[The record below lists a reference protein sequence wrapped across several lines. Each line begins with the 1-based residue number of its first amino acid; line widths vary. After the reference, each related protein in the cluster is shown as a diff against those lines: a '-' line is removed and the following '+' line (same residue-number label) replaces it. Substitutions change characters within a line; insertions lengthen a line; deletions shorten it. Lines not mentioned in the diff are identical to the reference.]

1 MTFFKPLG
9 SNEEQINALIYD
21 DPSTSHSY
29 TGIRALRNSDIL
41 TAVTIVAGDI
51 ARFPLIKQ
59 DLDGGINQDEDLNYL
74 LNVKS
79 TKEATSHAWKFAMAV
94 NAILCGNAYSR
105 ILRDPV
111 SKRALEFEFYPPS
124 AVSIESG
131 DDYTSRSYVFYPLE
145 GNREIHCDPED
156 VIHWKFFSSDTVYG
170 RSPLLSLRNEISLQ
184 ESGISTLLKFFRDGF
199 SSGILKMQGA
209 KLSGESRKA
218 VRKEFEVSREGAT
231 GGSPIVMDSTMDY
244 TPLEID
250 TNVLSLIN
258 SNNYSTAQIAKCLRV
273 PAHKLAITNPNQS
286 VKQLNDD
293 YILND
298 LPYYFNAIT
307 SEFQLKLLEQSERK
321 KFVLS
326 FDTRSVTGL
335 MPEDVMRL
343 YNGGLVTGDQAL
355 NLMGISA
362 SGDPDMQRRKFS
374 LNYVWSDLAE
384 KYQIDLQNR
393 RKRKGEEYD
402 EQNGDPPADNETGIE
417 KTGE

>member
-1 MTFFKPLG
+1 MAFFQALG
-9 SNEEQINALIYD
+9 SKEAQIDALIYD
-21 DPSTSHSY
+21 SQTTSQSY
-29 TGIRALRNSDIL
+29 TGIKALKNSDVL
-41 TAVTIVAGDI
+41 TAVMIIAGDI
-51 ARFPLIKQ
+51 ARFPIIKQ
-59 DLDGGINQDEDLNYL
+59 DLDGRITQDEDLNYL
-74 LNVKS
+74 MNVKS
-79 TKEATSHAWKFAMAV
+79 TKEATAHAWKFAMVV

-105 ILRDPV
+105 ILRDP
-111 SKRALEFEFYPPS
+111 KTKKALEFEFYPPS
-124 AVSIESG
+124 AVSIVEG
-131 DDYTSRSYVFYPLE
+131 DDYTSRSYIFYPLQ
-145 GNREIHCDPED
+145 GNREIRCDPED
-156 VIHWKFFSSDTVYG
+156 VIHWKFFSSDAVYG

-199 SSGILKMQGA
+199 SSGILTMKGSQ
-209 KLSGESRKA
+209 LSGEARKS
-218 VRKEFEVSREGAT
+218 VRQEFEISREGAT
-231 GGSPIVMDSTMDY
+231 GGSPIVMDSTMEY

-307 SEFQLKLLEQSERK
+307 SEFQLKLLEQKERK
-321 KFVLS
+321 KFILN

-384 KYQIDLQNR
+384 KYQLDQNNK
-393 RKRKGEEYD
+393 RKRKGDDYD
-402 EQNGDPPADNETGIE
+402 EQSGDSSENDQTRIE
-417 KTGE
+417 KVGE